1 VVGPVW
7 SHGVL
12 KGCLAWAGL
21 GYGVPGLGLV
31 ANIFFHG
38 RPLLCF
44 ILVDF
49 ERTGRDG
56 RMD

>member
-1 VVGPVW
+1 
-7 SHGVL
+7 
-12 KGCLAWAGL
+12 LAWAGL